1 MKTKIFLL
9 ITAFACS
16 LATLF
21 PVFADTISSAIDAR
35 MMRYPDVSATQIA
48 FVYAGDIWIAPKTGG
63 TAVRLSSPR
72 GEEMFPRFSPDGSLL
87 AFSGN
92 YDGNIDVYVVPAGGG
107 LPKRLTHHDA
117 PDRVLGGYP
126 DGQAILFGIYN
137 TKGEWI
143 IEGHGV
149 DPEIQV
155 VDDPGLMAGGG
166 DPQLERA
173 IDEVLKQ
180 LRKNPPTEVQ
190 KPKYPK
196 RAGKS

>member
-1 MKTKIFLL
+1 MKTKTFLL

-21 PVFADTISSAIDAR
+21 PVFADTISGAIDAR
-35 MMRYPDVSATQIA
+35 MMR
-48 FVYAGDIWIAPKTGG
+48 
-63 TAVRLSSPR
+63 
-72 GEEMFPRFSPDGSLL
+72 
-87 AFSGN
+87 
-92 YDGNIDVYVVPAGGG
+92 
-107 LPKRLTHHDA
+107 
-117 PDRVLGGYP
+117 YP

-196 RAGKS
+196 RAGKP